1 MANDST
7 SELAQLDSRLD
18 FIGLDKSGLEDLALA
33 EGLINKHLQSS
44 LDEFYKKLA
53 QVPAV
58 SRFFGEGKPQMERA
72 QGRQSNHWQSIAAGK
87 FDAEYLESSRKVGLR
102 HARIGLEPR
111 WYIGGYGLI
120 VDNVVKGV
128 VADMLADWS
137 AKQRGGMF
145 AKSPD
150 TTEIG
155 DQIGRAL
162 AATMKAVMIDIDM
175 AVTVYFEKLTEE
187 AAERDRQAKA
197 RVENAV
203 SRTGDMLRAL
213 AQGNLSQRIN
223 EAFDPEFQQIKD
235 DTNDVA
241 DRLEHIVRQL
251 RDTGRALR
259 TATGEILS
267 GANDLAER
275 TTRQAATIEETS
287 AAMEQ
292 LMHTVTDNASRAEQ
306 ASARAKAASSLAVE
320 GGAVMAEANVAME
333 RITAS
338 SSKISNIIGLIDD
351 IAFQT
356 NLLALNAS
364 VEAARAGEAGKG
376 FAVVAVEV
384 RRLAQSAAQ
393 ASRDIKDLIDHS
405 ATEVKGGS
413 QLVSEAA
420 AKLDRIVEAV
430 KENGVLMGEIAAAN
444 AAQTTA
450 IQEITTAVHQMDEMT
465 QHNAALVEETNA
477 AIEQTEG
484 QATELD
490 MIVDVFTLSESAAA
504 ARQAA

>member
-1 MANDST
+1 MANDGT
-7 SELAQLDSRLD
+7 SELAQLESRLD
-18 FIGLDKSGLEDLALA
+18 FIGLDRSGLDDLALA
-33 EGLINKHLQSS
+33 QGHINKHLEAS
-44 LDEFYKKLA
+44 LNEFYKKLA

-72 QGRQSNHWQSIAAGK
+72 QGKQSNHWQSIAAGK
-87 FDAEYLESSRKVGLR
+87 FDAEYLESTRKVGLR

-120 VDNVVKGV
+120 VENVVKGV
-128 VADMLADWS
+128 VADMMAEWS
-137 AKQRGGMF
+137 ATQRGGLF
-145 AKSPD
+145 AKAPETAD
-150 TTEIG
+150 VA
-155 DQIGRAL
+155 DKIGRAL

-175 AVTVYFEKLTEE
+175 AVTVYFDKLTEE
-187 AAERDRQAKA
+187 AAERDREAKA
-197 RVENAV
+197 RVERAV
-203 SRTGDMLRAL
+203 ESTGDVLRAL
-213 AQGNLSQRIN
+213 AQGDLSRRITA
-223 EAFDPEFQQIKD
+223 AFDPEFQQIKD

-251 RDTGRALR
+251 RDTARALR
-259 TATGEILS
+259 TATGEILT

-306 ASARAKAASSLAVE
+306 ASARANAASSLAVE
-320 GGAVMAEANVAME
+320 GGAVMADANVAME

-405 ATEVKGGS
+405 ATEVRGGS

-420 AKLDRIVEAV
+420 AKLDRIVQAV
-430 KENGVLMGEIAAAN
+430 KENGVLMTEIASAN
-444 AAQTTA
+444 ASQTTA
-450 IQEITTAVHQMDEMT
+450 IQEITVAVHQMDEMT

-490 MIVDVFTLSESAAA
+490 MIVDVFTLSDGEA